1 MSKTDEVD
9 MTRITSRITNEEI
22 IDVLVMTSNNL
33 TGIFKILEELKA
45 KMLGMEFDI
54 ITLKAE
60 RKGNETNYYNKP

>member
-9 MTRITSRITNEEI
+9 MTRITNEEI

-45 KMLGMEFDI
+45 KMLALEFDI

-60 RKGNETNYYNKP
+60 RKNEE

>member
-9 MTRITSRITNEEI
+9 MIKFAFDPTAKITNEEI

-45 KMLGMEFDI
+45 KMLALEFDI

-60 RKGNETNYYNKP
+60 RKNEE

>member
-45 KMLGMEFDI
+45 KMLALEFDI

-60 RKGNETNYYNKP
+60 RKDEKL

>member
-9 MTRITSRITNEEI
+9 MTRITNRITNEEI

-33 TGIFKILEELKA
+33 TGIFKILKGLKA

-60 RKGNETNYYNKP
+60 RKNEE